1 MITMVLHGGGGK
13 ALITAVWWGL
23 CSVWPLQADWLYCA
37 TAQLMSAYL
46 TNNQRLDLDLI
57 GQCVVP
63 VATVQAA
70 LATHP
75 GVYVQGV
82 AAAPKASGGGTSSGG
97 SSTGGGAKP

>member
-1 MITMVLHGGGGK
+1 MVVVAKPSSLR
-13 ALITAVWWGL
+13 WWGL
-23 CSVWPLQADWLYCA
+23 CSVWPLQADWLYRT